1 LAADPFRSFV
11 GVPDVTLPSGYEHRD
26 RMLASR
32 IASELGLAELH
43 VVLPPPPRAASAARR
58 LPEAD
63 ALGLLRFLGIV
74 AEQLGR
80 RLQR

>member
-1 LAADPFRSFV
+1 V
-11 GVPDVTLPSGYEHRD
+11 GVPDVTLPRGYEERD
-26 RMLASR
+26 RMLAGR
-32 IASELGLAELH
+32 IASELELAELH
-43 VVLPPPPRAASAARR
+43 VFLPPPPRSASGVRR

-63 ALGLLRFLGIV
+63 ALGLLRFIGIV

>member
-1 LAADPFRSFV
+1 V
-11 GVPDVTLPSGYEHRD
+11 GVPDVTLPAGCEERD
-26 RMLASR
+26 LLLAGR

-43 VVLPPPPRAASAARR
+43 VFLPPPARAATPAHR
-58 LPEAD
+58 LPQAD
-63 ALGLLRFLGIV
+63 ALGLLRFIGIV